1 MAMDARARLSALR
14 ELMRE
19 RNIGVYVVPSGDAH
33 SSEYLAPCDARRAF
47 LTGFTGS
54 AGLAVVTQTEALCWT
69 DGRYFLQAGNQ
80 LSSDWTLMKAGLP
93 ETPTWNNWLKELGP
107 TTRVGVDPTVISE
120 KEAAPLATA
129 LATDPTRALV
139 PIKDNLVDAIWAERA
154 SRPANSVFQL
164 VDEYAGQS
172 VGDKIKALREKLTEI
187 GSPGFVVS
195 ALDEVAWLFN
205 LRGSDIPYNPV
216 FFGYAIVTRHD
227 ATLFANPASI
237 TPEVKAYLQK
247 NNVAVL
253 DYDKVWQA
261 LESWK
266 VQLSGERVEKEA
278 ADKAAKEA
286 AVSAAEHGEVPTKVP
301 ASEPAVAK
309 KEEKKDPKLVKS
321 DKVLIGNSASWA
333 IADALGK
340 DNFEVR
346 RSLIEDAKARKNA
359 TEIEGFRRAHIRDG
373 AALCR
378 YFAWLEE
385 ALGNGE
391 QWNEFDASTQLEN
404 FRKENKLFMG
414 LSFDTIS
421 STGANGAI
429 IHYSASETNSSI
441 IDPSKVYL
449 CDSGGQYMDGTTD
462 TTRTVHFGTPSAAEK
477 RAFTRVLQG
486 LIGLDTAVF
495 PAGTT
500 GFVLDALARRPL
512 WLDGL
517 DYRHGTAHGV
527 GHFLNVHEGPQGI
540 GPRPAYNEIG
550 LQEGMVLSN
559 EPGYYEDGSFGVRTE
574 NVMAIR
580 HATTPNNFG
589 DKGYLEFENF
599 TTVPIQTSLLDLGLL
614 TAAET
619 EWLNTYHADVL
630 AKVRPELEGHG
641 DARAIA
647 WLERHCVPV

>member
-1 MAMDARARLSALR
+1 MDVRERLSALR

-33 SSEYLAPCDARRAF
+33 SSEYLAPCDARRAY

-54 AGLAVVTQTEALCWT
+54 AGQAVVTQTEALCWT
-69 DGRYFLQAGNQ
+69 DGRYFLQASKQ

-93 ETPTWNNWLKELGP
+93 ETPTWTNWLKELGP

-139 PIKDNLVDAIWAERA
+139 PVKDNLVDAIWADRPP
-154 SRPANSVFQL
+154 RPANPVFQL
-164 VDEYAGQS
+164 GEEYAGQS
-172 VGDKIKALREKLTEI
+172 VSDKIKALREKLTAI
-187 GSPGFVVS
+187 GSPGLVVS

-216 FFGYAIVTRHD
+216 FFAYAILTLHD
-227 ATLFANPASI
+227 VTLFANPASL
-237 TPEVKAYLQK
+237 PSDVKTYLQK

-253 DYDKVWQA
+253 EYDKVWQA
-261 LESWK
+261 LDSWK
-266 VQLSGERVEKEA
+266 GQLSAHRAEKEA
-278 ADKAAKEA
+278 ADKAANEA
-286 AVSAAEHGEVPTKVP
+286 ATAASERGEVPTKVP
-301 ASEPAVAK
+301 ASEPAPPK
-309 KEEKKDPKLVKS
+309 MEEKKDPKLVKS

-340 DNFEVR
+340 DNCEVR

-385 ALGNGE
+385 VLGKGE
-391 QWNEFDASTQLEN
+391 QWNEFDAATQLEN
-404 FRKENKLFMG
+404 FRRENKLFMG

-429 IHYSASETNSSI
+429 IHYSASETDSAI
-441 IDPSKVYL
+441 IDPTKMYL

-462 TTRTVHFGTPSAAEK
+462 TTRTVHFGQPTAAEK

-486 LIGLDTAVF
+486 MVGLDTAIF

-512 WLDGL
+512 WSDGL
-517 DYRHGTAHGV
+517 DYRHGTSHGI

-540 GPRPAYNEIG
+540 GPRPAYNEVG
-550 LQEGMVLSN
+550 LEEGMVLSN

-574 NVMAIR
+574 NVMGIR
-580 HATTPNNFG
+580 HASTNNNFG

-599 TTVPIQTSLLDLGLL
+599 TTVPIQTSLLDLSLMSP
-614 TAAET
+614 AERD
-619 EWLNTYHADVL
+619 WLNAYHAEVL
-630 AKVRPELEGHG
+630 VKVYPELDQHG
-641 DARAIA
+641 DARAMA
-647 WLERHCVPV
+647 WLERQCAPV

>member
-1 MAMDARARLSALR
+1 MVKDARARLSSLR
-14 ELMRE
+14 QLMRE

-33 SSEYLAPCDARRAF
+33 SSEYLAPCDARRAW

-69 DGRYFLQAGNQ
+69 DGRYFLQAGKE

-93 ETPTWNNWLKELGP
+93 ETPTWTNWLKDLGP

-129 LATDPTRALV
+129 LGTDPTRALV
-139 PIKDNLVDAIWAERA
+139 PIKDNLVDAIWDERPP
-154 SRPANSVFQL
+154 RPANPAFRL
-164 VDEYAGQS
+164 GDEYAGQS
-172 VGDKIKALREKLTEI
+172 VGDKILALREKLAAI
-187 GSPGFVVS
+187 GSPGLVVS

-216 FFGYAIVTRHD
+216 FFSYAIVTRHD
-227 ATLFANPASI
+227 TTLFANPASI

-253 DYDKVWQA
+253 DYEKVWQA
-261 LESWK
+261 LDSWK
-266 VQLSGERVEKEA
+266 GQLSAERAQKDA
-278 ADKAAKEA
+278 AAKEA
-286 AVSAAEHGEVPTKVP
+286 AAAAERGEVAKMP
-301 ASEPAVAK
+301 ASEPAPPK
-309 KEEKKDPKLVKS
+309 KEEKKDPKIVKT

-340 DNFEVR
+340 DNCEVR
-346 RSLIEDAKARKNA
+346 RSLVEDAKARKNA

-385 ALGNGE
+385 VLAKGE
-391 QWNEFDASTQLEN
+391 QWSEFDAATQLEN

-421 STGANGAI
+421 STGPNAAV
-429 IHYSASETNSSI
+429 IHYSPSETESAT
-441 IDPSKVYL
+441 IDPKQIYL
-449 CDSGGQYMDGTTD
+449 CDSGAQYMDGTTD

-486 LIGLDTAVF
+486 HIALDTAVF
-495 PAGTT
+495 PTGTT
-500 GFVLDALARRPL
+500 GYLLDALARRPL
-512 WLDGL
+512 WMDGL
-517 DYRHGTAHGV
+517 DYRHGTGHGV
-527 GHFLNVHEGPQGI
+527 GHFLNVHEGPQGV

-550 LQEGMVLSN
+550 LAEGMVISN
-559 EPGYYEDGSFGVRTE
+559 EPGYYEDGAFGIRTE
-574 NVMAIR
+574 SVVAIR
-580 HATTPNNFG
+580 HAATPHNFG

-599 TTVPIQTSLLDLGLL
+599 TTVPIQTSLIQLDLLSP
-614 TAAET
+614 AER
-619 EWLNTYHADVL
+619 EWLNAYHADVL

-641 DARAIA
+641 DERAIA
-647 WLERHCVPV
+647 WLKRQCVPV